1 VDVRQEEPVDFE
13 KVLRERFSCRD
24 YSDRPVEDEKLQA
37 VLEAARLAPTAANRQ
52 PFRLV
57 VIRDGDVR
65 DRLDEVYPRH
75 WFYSAP
81 VVICACGLQ
90 REAWARK
97 EDRREGDISLVTD
110 HHHRHYTDV
119 DVALAMDHLILQATA
134 LGLATCLVAD
144 FDVEAARRVVHLP
157 HGVEPILFTPL
168 GYPAEPSPAAGAKK
182 RRPLEELV
190 HWNRFAPPA

>member
-1 VDVRQEEPVDFE
+1 MDFDE
-13 KVLRERFSCRD
+13 LIRKRYSCRD
-24 YSDRPVEDEKLQA
+24 FSDRPVEENALRA

-52 PFRLV
+52 PFRLI
-57 VIRDGDVR
+57 VIRDPEV
-65 DRLDEVYPRH
+65 LDLLPEVYARH

-81 VVICACGLQ
+81 VVICACGLH

-97 EDRREGDISLVTD
+97 EDRHEGNLSVVSE

-119 DVALAMDHLILQATA
+119 DVALAMDHLTLQASA

-144 FDVEAARRVVHLP
+144 FNAEAARRILHLP
-157 HGVEPILFTPL
+157 HGVEPVLFAPL
-168 GYPAEPSPAAGAKK
+168 GYPAQPDAVPPKK

-190 HWNRFAPPA
+190 YWDRYGAAV